1 MASGTVA
8 GCSCRTAALQLCV
21 LCVRPETLGLSGV
34 PALGQCACV
43 LARCYH
49 PRLAPWRFYLI
60 SPGKHGH
67 AKANITALD
76 IFTNN
81 KYMDICPTS
90 HNMEAPFVTTNNFS
104 LVDIDEEEF
113 CCLMDEEGNTRED
126 LQFPEGDEY
135 EALRKAFEDGSE
147 VIVTVQAALDTEKIM
162 PTFKIGKA

>member
-1 MASGTVA
+1 MVRALRWLTCAATLRVWRA
-8 GCSCRTAALQLCV
+8 CSLCHHW
-21 LCVRPETLGLSGV
+21 
-34 PALGQCACV
+34 
-43 LARCYH
+43 LARS
-49 PRLAPWRFYLI
+49 LA

-90 HNMEAPFVTTNNFS
+90 HNMEAPFVTTTNFS

-126 LQFPEGDEY
+126 LQFPEGDDY
-135 EALRKAFEDGSE
+135 EPLRKAFEEGSE